1 MLMPTGLRK
10 MVCWSVSMVH
20 LPITLLGNPHILWQR
35 QTFGS
40 PFFLV
45 AFHGNF
51 TSGTAQ
57 SGSLTDVIQT
67 TQVAIPTSGRQK
79 ITYVLSN

>member
-1 MLMPTGLRK
+1 MLVRIHGTFTYYTARQPTYP
-10 MVCWSVSMVH
+10 VA
-20 LPITLLGNPHILWQR
+20 TADLWE
-35 QTFGS
+35 S

-57 SGSLTDVIQT
+57 SGSLTDVIQ
-67 TQVAIPTSGRQK
+67 QLKLPYLHQADRKSPMS
-79 ITYVLSN
+79 